1 MFQLQGKEDSESLS
15 DTIAQRLVNLAL
27 EKWESKNIKADN
39 TSVLVCEIEVNNDEE
54 LRSEPK
60 RQKLQ

>member
-1 MFQLQGKEDSESLS
+1 MFQLQGKEDSESLP

-39 TSVLVCEIEVNNDEE
+39 TKVLVCEIEVNNDKE
-54 LRSEPK
+54 LCNEPK